1 MGRSNVYPR
10 FRVVIGAAVG
20 GDVAVEAVASA
31 DSGAN
36 VYFAVVWAIAS
47 LAVWRIRPG
56 RAPSKVLEAAP
67 RWGRGLRQKPWLF
80 VALMVFA
87 GWSLIGAL
95 IGLFQSSD
103 AAAAANHASSLA
115 FYAGLTAVLHRL
127 KGWPDPEEA
136 GN

>member
-1 MGRSNVYPR
+1 
-10 FRVVIGAAVG
+10 
-20 GDVAVEAVASA
+20 
-31 DSGAN
+31 
-36 VYFAVVWAIAS
+36 
-47 LAVWRIRPG
+47 
-56 RAPSKVLEAAP
+56 
-67 RWGRGLRQKPWLF
+67 
-80 VALMVFA
+80 MVFA